1 MLTVSLNEVYSE
13 TYKALRSV
21 GIEWGLAKDCANL
34 SKWLVNHD
42 YYFLGSVLKTAD
54 LYKEKK
60 LSTSIKENN
69 LNKPLTSALMG
80 LLLVEYVSANKILW
94 KGYLHNPKF
103 LLASMGLIAQEQN
116 ISLVLKNSKNSI
128 IAYTNDQKLYID
140 TNVFNN
146 LTGYFFLETYEF
158 NNNCNPLSLV
168 QNQRLEVSKINK
180 KCWDRLSSMAFETYV
195 PESEASKSGAG
206 Y

>member
-60 LSTSIKENN
+60 LSISIKENN

-80 LLLVEYVSANKILW
+80 LLLVEYVSANKIIW
-94 KGYLHNPKF
+94 KGYLHSPK
-103 LLASMGLIAQEQN
+103 
-116 ISLVLKNSKNSI
+116 
-128 IAYTNDQKLYID
+128 
-140 TNVFNN
+140 
-146 LTGYFFLETYEF
+146 
-158 NNNCNPLSLV
+158 
-168 QNQRLEVSKINK
+168 
-180 KCWDRLSSMAFETYV
+180 
-195 PESEASKSGAG
+195 SKSKF
-206 Y
+206 YII

>member
-34 SKWLVNHD
+34 SRWLVNHD

-54 LYKEKK
+54 LYKENK
-60 LSTSIKENN
+60 LSTSIKNNN
-69 LNKPLTSALMG
+69 LRKPLTSALMG
-80 LLLVEYVSANKILW
+80 LLLVEYVSANKIIW
-94 KGYLHNPKF
+94 KGYLHSPKF

-116 ISLVLKNSKNSI
+116 INLVLKNSKNSI
-128 IAYTNDQKLYID
+128 IAYTSNQKLYID

-146 LTGYFFLETYEF
+146 LTGYFFLETYELKK
-158 NNNCNPLSLV
+158 NCNPLILV
-168 QNQRLEVSKINK
+168 QNQRLEVFKINK

>member
-1 MLTVSLNEVYSE
+1 M
-13 TYKALRSV
+13 
-21 GIEWGLAKDCANL
+21 
-34 SKWLVNHD
+34 VNHD

-54 LYKEKK
+54 LYKENK
-60 LSTSIKENN
+60 LSTSIKNNN
-69 LNKPLTSALMG
+69 LKKPLTSALMG
-80 LLLVEYVSANKILW
+80 LLLVEYVSANKVIW
-94 KGYLHNPKF
+94 KGYLHSPKF

-128 IAYTNDQKLYID
+128 IAYTNDQKLYIN
-140 TNVFNN
+140 TNFFNN
-146 LTGYFFLETYEF
+146 LTGYFFLETCEF
-158 NNNCNPLSLV
+158 KKNCNQLSLV
-168 QNQRLEVSKINK
+168 QNQRLEISKINK

>member
-128 IAYTNDQKLYID
+128 IAYSNDQKLYLD
-140 TNVFNN
+140 TNIFNN
-146 LTGYFFLETYEF
+146 LTGYFYLGKYEF
-158 NNNCNPLSLV
+158 KKNCNPLSLV
-168 QNQRLEVSKINK
+168 QNQRLEVSKISK

>member
-34 SKWLVNHD
+34 SRWLVNHD

-54 LYKEKK
+54 LYKENK
-60 LSTSIKENN
+60 LSTSIKDNN
-69 LNKPLTSALMG
+69 LKKPLTSALMG
-80 LLLVEYVSANKILW
+80 LLLVEYVSANKVIW
-94 KGYLHNPKF
+94 KGYLHSPKF

-116 ISLVLKNSKNSI
+116 ISLVLKNSKDSI

-140 TNVFNN
+140 SNVFNN
-146 LTGYFFLETYEF
+146 LTGYFLLETYEF
-158 NNNCNPLSLV
+158 KKNCNSLSLV
-168 QNQRLEVSKINK
+168 QTQRLEVSKINK

>member
-1 MLTVSLNEVYSE
+1 MLIVSLNEVYSE

-34 SKWLVNHD
+34 SRWLVSHNQF
-42 YYFLGSVLKTAD
+42 FLGSVLKTVD

-80 LLLVEYVSANKILW
+80 LLLVEYVSANKITW

-103 LLASMGLIAQEQN
+103 LLASMSIIAQEQN
-116 ISLVLKNSKNSI
+116 ISLVLQNSKNET
-128 IAYTNDQKLYID
+128 IAYTNKKKLYLD
-140 TNVFNN
+140 ANNFNN
-146 LTGYFFLETYEF
+146 LTGYFFLMTYDF
-158 NNNCNPLSLV
+158 KHNSNLLSIV
-168 QNQRLEVSKINK
+168 MNERLEVSKINR
-180 KCWDRLSSMAFETYV
+180 KCWDRLGSMAFDTYV

>member
-21 GIEWGLAKDCANL
+21 GIEWGLVKDCANL
-34 SKWLVNHD
+34 SRWLVNHD

-54 LYKEKK
+54 LYKENK
-60 LSTSIKENN
+60 LSTSIKDNN
-69 LNKPLTSALMG
+69 LKKPLTSALMG
-80 LLLVEYVSANKILW
+80 LLLVEYVSANKVIW
-94 KGYLHNPKF
+94 KGYLHSPKF

-128 IAYTNDQKLYID
+128 IAYTNDQKLYIN
-140 TNVFNN
+140 TNFFNN
-146 LTGYFFLETYEF
+146 LTGYFFLETCEF
-158 NNNCNPLSLV
+158 KKNCNQLSLV
-168 QNQRLEVSKINK
+168 QNQKLEISKINK